1 MRHFFAGSL
10 LAVILLTGCGPSAQE
25 TEFVAQKALL
35 ERQNRGIRELIAEAE
50 QGSLV
55 PADRFL
61 VGIDERIVAD
71 LLRSQ
76 LPMERPLGKRFIV
89 HLDSAT
95 VLLRDKFGAITLEG
109 DVHRPATPQRKTAV
123 RIHGGLGAVVIDP
136 DTDLLNIT
144 IAIDR
149 LELLQAG
156 ILDKVLGHGGKKFMA
171 EKGRGML
178 QDALPTL
185 KIPVG
190 LAQKIRLP
198 AIRES
203 ALQLDSLVV
212 PLSVSVE
219 RVIAAGGKLWVTV
232 DAEVGKVT
240 GAEEGVGV
248 SVKRRPKSSA
258 VTAPKPVPRT
268 GTPSPS
274 SSSQPEKTK
283 RSGGGT

>member
-10 LAVILLTGCGPSAQE
+10 LAATLLAGCGPSAQE
-25 TEFVAQKALL
+25 TEFIAQKALL

-61 VGIDERIVAD
+61 VGIDERIVAE

-95 VLLRDKFGAITLEG
+95 VLLRDKFGAITIEG
-109 DVHRPATPQRKTAV
+109 DVHRPSTPQRKTKV

-136 DTDLLNIT
+136 NTDLLNIT

-156 ILDKVLGHGGKKFMA
+156 IMDKVLGHGGKKFMA

-198 AIRES
+198 AVRES

-248 SVKRRPKSSA
+248 SVKRRPKSTA
-258 VTAPKPVPRT
+258 APAPKPVPQF
-268 GTPSPS
+268 GAPSPS
-274 SSSQPEKTK
+274 SSSPPEKTK
-283 RSGGGT
+283 RNGGGT

>member
-1 MRHFFAGSL
+1 MRPFVAGTL
-10 LAVILLTGCGPSAQE
+10 LAAALLAGCGPSTQE
-25 TEFVAQKALL
+25 TEFTTQKALL
-35 ERQNRGIRELIAEAE
+35 ERQNRGLRELIAEAE

-95 VLLRDKFGAITLEG
+95 VRLRDKFGVITIEG
-109 DVHRPATPQRKTAV
+109 DVHRPATPQRKTRV

-136 DTDLLNIT
+136 DTDLLNIK

-156 ILDKVLGHGGKKFMA
+156 MLDKLLGRGGKKFLA
-171 EKGRGML
+171 EKGHGML
-178 QDALPTL
+178 QEALPTL

-212 PLSVSVE
+212 PFNVSVE

-240 GAEEGVGV
+240 GAEAGLGV
-248 SVKRRPKSSA
+248 SVKRRPKSAVPSA
-258 VTAPKPVPRT
+258 KPAPDS
-268 GTPSPS
+268 GAASPPGS
-274 SSSQPEKTK
+274 APPQKTQTK
-283 RSGGGT
+283 GGGT

>member
-61 VGIDERIVAD
+61 VGIDERIVAE

-95 VLLRDKFGAITLEG
+95 VLLRDKFGAITIEG
-109 DVHRPATPQRKTAV
+109 DVHRPATPQRKTKV
-123 RIHGGLGAVVIDP
+123 RIHGGLGTVVIDP
-136 DTDLLNIT
+136 NTDLLNIT

-149 LELLQAG
+149 LELLQTG

-190 LAQKIRLP
+190 LAQRIRLP

-248 SVKRRPKSSA
+248 SVKRRPKSAA
-258 VTAPKPVPRT
+258 VPAPKPAPESGAAR
-268 GTPSPS
+268 PPN
-274 SSSQPEKTK
+274 SSQPEKA
-283 RSGGGT
+283 RGNGGGT

>member
-1 MRHFFAGSL
+1 MRRFSAGLLSAVAL
-10 LAVILLTGCGPSAQE
+10 LAGCGPSGEE
-25 TEFVAQKALL
+25 TEFVAHKAFL

-55 PADRFL
+55 PSGRFL
-61 VGIDERIVAD
+61 VGIDEEIVAD

-89 HLDSAT
+89 HLDAAT
-95 VLLRDKFGAITLEG
+95 VRLRDKFGVITIEG
-109 DVHRPATPQRKTAV
+109 DVHRPATPQRKTRV

-136 DTDLLNIT
+136 GTDLLNIT

-156 ILDKVLGHGGKKFMA
+156 ILDKALGRGGKKFVA
-171 EKGRGML
+171 ETGRGML

-212 PLSVSVE
+212 PLNVSVE

-240 GAEEGVGV
+240 GAEAGVGV
-248 SVKRRPKSSA
+248 SVQRKPPK
-258 VTAPKPVPRT
+258 
-268 GTPSPS
+268 
-274 SSSQPEKTK
+274 
-283 RSGGGT
+283 GGGK